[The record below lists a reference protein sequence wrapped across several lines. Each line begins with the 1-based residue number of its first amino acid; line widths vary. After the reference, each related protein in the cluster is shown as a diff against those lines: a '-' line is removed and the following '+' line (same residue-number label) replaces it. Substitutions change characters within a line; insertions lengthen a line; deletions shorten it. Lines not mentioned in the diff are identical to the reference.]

1 MSPHRAHQRRF
12 ALAAVTP
19 AFLLFTFW
27 VAWPAVKGFYFA
39 LTRWDG
45 LSDPV
50 YIGLENFQQM
60 VAGFS
65 AEAGKSAKL
74 FPVAIRNNLILMIG
88 PAVLILALALCFASA
103 MRSRVRGA
111 SIFRVA
117 FFFPNILSA
126 VAVSILWMLLY
137 STSGFGVFNALLG
150 WLNSGLTALG
160 LAAEPTF
167 KVPVAF
173 TDSKILAWSL
183 IPMIVWTATGFYM
196 LLFLAAMQSV
206 PETLYDAA
214 RVDGAS
220 PTLQFFHIT
229 LPLIW
234 DTVVTGMVFLLIAGL
249 KVFDA
254 VWVIE
259 QQQSRPDSNT
269 LATLMYSKIFNEY
282 QAGYGAA
289 IAVVIFLA
297 VLLFTLVT
305 LRLYRKEALEY

>member
-1 MSPHRAHQRRF
+1 MSPFRRQQRRF
-12 ALAAVTP
+12 AILAVTP
-19 AFLLFTFW
+19 ALLLFTFF
-27 VAWPAVKGFYFA
+27 VALPASKGFYFA

-50 YIGLENFQQM
+50 YIGLDNFKQM
-60 VAGFS
+60 IAGFS
-65 AEAGKSAKL
+65 REAGKSARM
-74 FPVAIRNNLILMIG
+74 FSVASKNNLILMIG
-88 PAVLILALALCFASA
+88 PAVLILSLALVFASA
-103 MRSRVRGA
+103 MRAGIRGA
-111 SIFRVA
+111 ALFRVA

-137 STSGFGVFNALLG
+137 STSSFGVLNAILG
-150 WLNSGLTALG
+150 WINECLIRGGVAS
-160 LAAEPTF
+160 EPLF
-167 KVPVAF
+167 RIPFAF

-220 PTLQFFHIT
+220 SPSQFFHIT
-229 LPLIW
+229 LPIIW
-234 DTVVTGMVFLLIAGL
+234 DTVVTGMVFLLIGGL

-269 LATLMYSKIFNEY
+269 LATLMYAKIFDEY